1 MYAIEEINK
10 NPSVLPNVTLGFDI
24 FDSCAYES
32 KAVESILK
40 VLTGSQNAVPN
51 YQCAKRGALAGI
63 IGHMLSSST
72 KIMAKISGVYNL
84 PQVSYGVQDSYLG
97 NTSIYS
103 SLFRTVPTEQSQYD
117 GFVQLLKC
125 FGWTWVGII
134 TTDDENNLR
143 GSNDIKNILIRN
155 GVCIAYFQIIAS
167 RPFNSRFPAM
177 DAVKYSSAN
186 VVLAF
191 LTGMDLTNFMYSLQ
205 EFSTPGKVWLIP
217 STVSIAATD
226 SYLTSFNGSLAFAI
240 HKGEIP
246 GLKEFIYSAN
256 PLTFPDDIFT
266 AAVWRDAFFAVTGEQ
281 LSNSRTQ
288 LAGLSRCGQ
297 KCSAEGYCMTSAVSG
312 RLSVGGLRRRNVID
326 EKLTGCDII
335 CILSA
340 ISPES
345 TELALRDITLPPRL
359 VTALIMKL
367 NKYLKNVNF
376 ETSSGD
382 NFHFENRGTAGEYDI
397 MNWYV
402 TPNKTTQ
409 FIQIGS
415 YISFAPPGKQLVVD
429 EKLIQWHPIFKEVPH
444 SVCSNSC
451 LPGYRKALRKSQQTC
466 CYDCVLCSEG
476 EISNST
482 DMENCIKCTEHQWSN
497 ERRDKCISRTIDF
510 LSYEDALG
518 IALSLLA
525 VVLSALT
532 VAILSIFIKH
542 KETPIVKANNRD
554 LSYILLLSL
563 TLCFLC
569 SLLFIGRP
577 HTITCL
583 FRQAAFGI
591 IFAIAVSSVLAKTI
605 TVVIAFNAA
614 KPGSE
619 SRKWMKAR
627 ISTYLVCICA
637 MGEVVICFVC
647 FFCNPPFPDFDTSER
662 SLKMTLQCNEGSSV
676 AFYFLIGYMGVLAV
690 FSFIVAFLARKLPD
704 TFNEAT
710 HITFSML
717 VFCSVWLS
725 FFPAY
730 LSTKGKYMVAVEI
743 FSILASSGGLLCCIF
758 LPKCYIII
766 IRPELNAK
774 ERLIEKKVTN
784 YNVERN

>member
-1 MYAIEEINK
+1 
-10 NPSVLPNVTLGFDI
+10 
-24 FDSCAYES
+24 
-32 KAVESILK
+32 
-40 VLTGSQNAVPN
+40 
-51 YQCAKRGALAGI
+51 
-63 IGHMLSSST
+63 
-72 KIMAKISGVYNL
+72 MAKISGVYNL
-84 PQVSYGVQDSYLG
+84 PQVSYGAQDSDIG
-97 NTSIYS
+97 DTSIYP

-117 GFVQLLKC
+117 GFVQLVKY

-143 GSNDIKNILIRN
+143 GSNNIKNLLIKN
-155 GVCIAYFQIIAS
+155 GICIAYFQVIANIQL
-167 RPFNSRFPAM
+167 NSAAPAM

-191 LTGMDLTNFMYSLQ
+191 FTGVAFTDFMYSLQ
-205 EFSTPGKVWLIP
+205 FSTPGKVWIIP
-217 STVSIAATD
+217 STLSVVTQD

-266 AAVWRDAFFAVTGEQ
+266 AA
-281 LSNSRTQ
+281 
-288 LAGLSRCGQ
+288 
-297 KCSAEGYCMTSAVSG
+297 
-312 RLSVGGLRRRNVID
+312 
-326 EKLTGCDII
+326 
-335 CILSA
+335 
-340 ISPES
+340 
-345 TELALRDITLPPRL
+345 
-359 VTALIMKL
+359 L

-376 ETSSGD
+376 KTSSGE

-402 TPNKTTQ
+402 TPNKTTKY
-409 FIQIGS
+409 IQIGS
-415 YISFAPPGKQLVVD
+415 YSSFAPPGKQLVVD
-429 EKLIQWHPIFKEVPH
+429 EKLIQWHPIFKEAPR

-532 VAILSIFIKH
+532 VAILSIFMKH
-542 KETPIVKANNRD
+542 WETPIVKANNRD

-577 HTITCL
+577 HTITCF

-591 IFAIAVSSVLAKTI
+591 IFAISVSSVLAKTI
-605 TVVIAFNAA
+605 TVVIAFNAT

-637 MGEVVICFVC
+637 MGEVIICFVW
-647 FFCNPPFPDFDTSER
+647 FLCNPPFPDFDTSER

-774 ERLIEKKVTN
+774 ERLIGKKVTK
-784 YNVERN
+784 YNVECN